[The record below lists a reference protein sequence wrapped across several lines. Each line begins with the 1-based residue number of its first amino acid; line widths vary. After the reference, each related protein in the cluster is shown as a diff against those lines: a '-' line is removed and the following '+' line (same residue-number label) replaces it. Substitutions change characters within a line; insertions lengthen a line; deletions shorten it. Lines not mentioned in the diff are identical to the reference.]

1 MKSFQIK
8 NLFLG
13 LLLLLPML
21 TYAGEIFGTLKK
33 DGKPLAKQEVKI
45 VQAGKVIATA
55 TTDDKG
61 YYSVVIKPIGKCT
74 LELTGYEGATFNVFS
89 TNNSS
94 DYTLSVVKEG
104 DKWLLKKQ

>member
-21 TYAGEIFGTLKK
+21 TYAGEIFGTIKK
-33 DGKPLAKQEVKI
+33 DGKPLVKQEVKI
-45 VQAGKVIATA
+45 MQAGKLIATA

-74 LELTGYEGATFNVFS
+74 LELTDFEGSSLDVFS

-94 DYTLSVVKEG
+94 DYTMSVVKEG
-104 DKWLLKKQ
+104 DKWILKKQ